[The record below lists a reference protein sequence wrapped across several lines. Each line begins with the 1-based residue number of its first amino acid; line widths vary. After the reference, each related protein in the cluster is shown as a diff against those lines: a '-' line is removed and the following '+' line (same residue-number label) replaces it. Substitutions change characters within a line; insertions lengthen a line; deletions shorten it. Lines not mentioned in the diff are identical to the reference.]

1 MLQTNTRTFG
11 VLQRG
16 SMIITDWLPFIGRD
30 PQTLGCLPVTTEAS
44 YTDASY
50 TGVPSVKLEN
60 FEKFGCCFP

>member
-30 PQTLGCLPVTTEAS
+30 PQTTVRLPVTTEAS

-50 TGVPSVKLEN
+50 TGVPNVKLEN